1 MKGGWKIENSD
12 VDTAFHNSELDEELY
27 MYVPTLLA
35 GLFAKDTVFKVEK
48 GLYGLKQAPRLWYKT
63 IVTWLFQIGFVR
75 MILDPCLFL
84 YRRNDSVLYLWS
96 GLMILSTRV
105 TVRV

>member
-1 MKGGWKIENSD
+1 MLKELLLRVKPAF
-12 VDTAFHNSELDEELY
+12 AFHNSELDMELY
-27 MYVPTLLA
+27 MYVSTLLA
-35 GLFAKDTVFKVEK
+35 GLFAKDTVFKVEQ

-63 IVTWLFQIGFVR
+63 LVTWLFQIGFVR

-84 YRRNDSVLYLWS
+84 YRRNDSVLYL
-96 GLMILSTRV
+96 LVILSTRV